1 MTMQRCSTAP
11 ANTTAQDVLSSSSAV
26 RILRRGRCRAPSTRA
41 HAIWR
46 ARSLNL
52 ERAGPLGGCAKRLRC
67 CLPISNA
74 FSSLTGFD
82 YEDRVVPAMSSS
94 SQPPPPSEAGE
105 TDTDAEHPASLREQ
119 SSRSTHRA
127 YDRARSDSIAAG
139 LVQQNLPKGDIAL
152 DEAQNGARGERR
164 SQAGRHR

>member
-1 MTMQRCSTAP
+1 
-11 ANTTAQDVLSSSSAV
+11 
-26 RILRRGRCRAPSTRA
+26 
-41 HAIWR
+41 
-46 ARSLNL
+46 
-52 ERAGPLGGCAKRLRC
+52 
-67 CLPISNA
+67 
-74 FSSLTGFD
+74 LTGFD

-139 LVQQNLPKGDIAL
+139 LVQQNLPKGDISHCNANADL
-152 DEAQNGARGERR
+152 GASDQLKEVTEV
-164 SQAGRHR
+164 QFGR